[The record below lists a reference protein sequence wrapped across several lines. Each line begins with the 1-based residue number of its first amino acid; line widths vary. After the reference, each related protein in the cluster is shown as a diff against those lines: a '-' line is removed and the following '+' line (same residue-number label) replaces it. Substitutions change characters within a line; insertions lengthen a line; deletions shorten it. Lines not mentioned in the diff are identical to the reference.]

1 MTLDQF
7 QDLKRWHQRHGER
20 WVESA
25 VWNTVMTLWMV
36 GWVGAPT
43 AWVLHR
49 DSAAL
54 AVLLL
59 VFVPGAYVALR
70 RALHRR
76 GRLRCDWI
84 VALR

>member
-7 QDLKRWHQRHGER
+7 QDLKRWHQCHGDR

-43 AWVLHR
+43 AWVLQH
-49 DSAAL
+49 DGTAL

-70 RALHRR
+70 RALHRH

-84 VALR
+84 GALR